1 MPDILGT
8 TGSKS
13 HLYESDDSPVWCPVP
28 AVGATE
34 LREKLTGAK
43 ASYLLDVRQ
52 PEEYCGGHVA
62 GARLIRLG
70 ELETRLGEVP
80 KDREIACICASGSRS
95 VAAARKLMAAGY
107 TASSLTGGMMTWQRA
122 NLPVKTGSAR

>member
-1 MPDILGT
+1 MNLMTRLFGT
-8 TGSKS
+8 
-13 HLYESDDSPVWCPVP
+13 PVP
-28 AVGATE
+28 VVDATE
-34 LREKLTGAK
+34 LRDKLAGAK
-43 ASYLLDVRQ
+43 APYLLDVRQ
-52 PEEYCGGHVA
+52 PEEYHVGHIA
-62 GARLIRLG
+62 GATLIPLG
-70 ELETRLGEVP
+70 ELETRLGELP